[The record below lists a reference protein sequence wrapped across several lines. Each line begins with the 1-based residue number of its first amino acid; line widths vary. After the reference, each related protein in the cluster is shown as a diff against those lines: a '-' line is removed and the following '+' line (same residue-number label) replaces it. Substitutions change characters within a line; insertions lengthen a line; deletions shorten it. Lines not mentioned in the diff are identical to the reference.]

1 MQGLQHLIKRSGL
14 CTIALGFVAV
24 LVIGILN
31 VTPKAGAASLTS
43 RSMSISSSSVG
54 TVTTGAAGSGSN
66 GQKAKYTF
74 TFTPTTATI
83 SSLSIMFCTTPI
95 PASASCTTPTGL
107 DATHVA
113 SIQSTTLAGSPSLD
127 TTTADP
133 SNSQGVCNG
142 GTTVRTNCVLLKWA
156 TGTAQTGSAVNVS
169 FGGGA
174 SDYITNP
181 TSTGT
186 FFARITTYSD
196 NAYTTAVDSGTTA
209 SSTATQVTITA
220 KVQEALNFSV
230 GTTVTAPGTTCTA
243 FTDTGALSI
252 GDPTNGLSSTT
263 AFDGHSYFRI
273 STNALNGTIVYYSGD
288 TLKSGSNSIAAAGT
302 TQPTPNTAVASNPGT
317 AQFGLAVDSSDTQAG
332 SGYSF
337 TSLAAS
343 SPYTAGNGTITSGGS
358 ALFAFAPSSVTTP
371 VPIATTANVITCD
384 TGSVRYLA
392 NIATNTPPG
401 IYTTTV
407 NYIAVPTY

>member
-1 MQGLQHLIKRSGL
+1 MQGLPHIMKRIGL
-14 CTIALGFVAV
+14 LTVALSFVAGL
-24 LVIGILN
+24 LVVALDSS
-31 VTPKAGAASLTS
+31 PKATAASLSS
-43 RSMSISSSSVG
+43 RSMAISSSSIG
-54 TVTTGAAGSGSN
+54 SITTGAPGSGSN

-95 PASASCTTPTGL
+95 PATGSCTTPTGF
-107 DATHVA
+107 DASHVA

-127 TTTADP
+127 TTTANP
-133 SNSQGVCNG
+133 SNTQGVCNG
-142 GTTVRTNCVLLKWA
+142 GTSTTRTNCILLKWA
-156 TGTAQTGSAVNVS
+156 TGTAQTGSSVTAV

-230 GTTVTAPGTTCTA
+230 GTASTAPGASCTPYSDGG
-243 FTDTGALSI
+243 TLSI

-263 AFDGHSYFRI
+263 AYTGYSYFRV
-273 STNALNGTIVYYSGD
+273 STNAINGTKIYYSGD
-288 TLKSGSNSIAAAGT
+288 TLKSGSNSITSVGESAGGTSSTAGT
-302 TQPTPNTAVASNPGT
+302 S
-317 AQFGLAVDSSDTQAG
+317 QFGLAIDTTDSAN
-332 SGYSF
+332 YSF
-337 TSLAAS
+337 TSLAPVS
-343 SPYTAGNGTITSGGS
+343 SPNNYGLGNGTLAS
-358 ALFAFAPSSVTTP
+358 AKFQYNVSSVTTP
-371 VPIATTANVITCD
+371 IAIATTNNVITCD
-384 TGSVRYLA
+384 TGSVQYVA

-401 IYTTTV
+401 IYTTAV

>member
-1 MQGLQHLIKRSGL
+1 MQGLQQLVKRSGL
-14 CTIALGFVAV
+14 LSVALVFVAL
-24 LVIGILN
+24 LVVAIFN
-31 VTPKAGAASLTS
+31 VTPKADATSLAN

-95 PASASCTTPTGL
+95 PASASCTTPTGF
-107 DATHVA
+107 DASHVA

-127 TTTADP
+127 TSTTDP

-142 GTTVRTNCVLLKWA
+142 GTTVRTNCILLKWT
-156 TGTAQTGSAVNVS
+156 TGTAQTGSSVNVV
-169 FGGGA
+169 FGGGS

-196 NAYTTAVDSGTTA
+196 NAYTNVVDSGTTA

-230 GTTVTAPGTTCTA
+230 GTAVTAPSTTCAA
-243 FTDTGALSI
+243 FSDSGALSI

-263 AFDGHSYFRI
+263 AFDGHSYFRVA
-273 STNALNGTIVYYSGD
+273 TNALNGTIVYYSGD

-302 TQPTPNTAVASNPGT
+302 TQPTPTTAVASSPGT
-317 AQFGLAVDSSDTQAG
+317 AQFGLAIDSSDTQSG

-337 TSLAAS
+337 SSLTAT

-371 VPIATTANVITCD
+371 VQIASTSNVITCD

-401 IYTTTV
+401 IYTTTI